1 MRGKILAV
9 DDEKDILRLLEHNLG
24 MEGFKVITAGDG
36 RDGLEMARREL
47 PDLIILDIMLPNM
60 EGTEVLKALKKDDIT
75 EKIPVIMLTA
85 RGEELDRVLG
95 LELGADDYIVKPF
108 SPKEL
113 LLRVNVLL
121 KKKICAQES
130 GVIKTGLLTVDTGRF
145 TVTVNGKRVDF
156 TTAEFR
162 LLVEL
167 LKSNGRLLNREYLV
181 KKVSSGDAGL
191 RTIDT
196 HIRKLRSKL
205 GVCGD
210 RIETVRGLGY
220 RFKEDEPGGKK
231 KVFR

>member
-1 MRGKILAV
+1 MVNMRGKILAV

-24 MEGFKVITAGDG
+24 REGFKVISAGDG
-36 RDGLEMARREL
+36 NEALNKARREL
-47 PDLIILDIMLPNM
+47 PDLIILDIMLPIM
-60 EGTEVLKALKKDDIT
+60 DGTEVLKALKKDDIT
-75 EKIPVIMLTA
+75 GKIPVIMLTA
-85 RGEELDRVLG
+85 RGEELDRVVG

-121 KKKICAQES
+121 KKRGRGPELGPER
-130 GVIKTGLLTVDTGRF
+130 GVIRSGLLTVDTDRF
-145 TVTVNGKRVDF
+145 TATVNGKRVDF
-156 TTAEFR
+156 TAAEFR

-167 LKSNGRLLNREYLV
+167 VNSNGRLLSREYLV

-196 HIRKLRSKL
+196 HIRKLRVKL
-205 GVCGD
+205 GPYSE

-220 RFKEDEPGGKK
+220 RFKVASKN
-231 KVFR
+231 